1 MTFQFV
7 PAVREN
13 VNILIA
19 LAGPSGSGKTFSA
32 LRLAQGMSP
41 SGKIAFIDTESGR
54 GKHYADRFTF
64 LHGDMRA
71 PYRPERFVEA
81 IRAAE
86 DAGAEV
92 VIIDS
97 FSHEYDG
104 DGGVL
109 DWASEI
115 ERAGTKPPANWKAP
129 KLAHKKMMGALL
141 QCRAQLIFCLRAD
154 EKIAIE
160 RDERG
165 KTVVRP
171 LGWMPICE
179 KRFMYEMTASFTL
192 TADNPGKPNF
202 DLPHKL
208 QDQHRAFF
216 PAGQFIGEDAGRMVA
231 EWARGGAVRPV
242 IDRAADMAA
251 LGRGALKDFYRRLT
265 PTEQKSVADADWK
278 RLFADADAADAAR
291 SQNAADDPP
300 AAKDAGAERPAT
312 APASDR
318 LAAIRAIAAKGMDA
332 VHDWRETASADDL
345 ALFDD
350 HASEIFSLATV
361 ADQKNAAA

>member
-41 SGKIAFIDTESGR
+41 GGKIAFIDTESGR

-109 DWASEI
+109 DWASALE
-115 ERAGTKPPANWKAP
+115 ASGTKPPANWKAP

-160 RDERG
+160 RENGR
-165 KTVVRP
+165 TVVRP

-192 TADNPGKPNF
+192 TAESPGKPNF
-202 DLPHKL
+202 SLPHKL

-216 PAGQFIGEDAGRMVA
+216 PDGEFIGEEAGRRIA
-231 EWARGGAVRPV
+231 EWSRGGAVKPLT
-242 IDRAADMAA
+242 DRASEAAA
-251 LGRGALKDFYRRLT
+251 LGRADLSRLYKSLT
-265 PTEQKSVADADWK
+265 PAEQTSISADAWK
-278 RLFADADAADAAR
+278 AHFAAADAIDRASGVEPR
-291 SQNAADDPP
+291 RPPP
-300 AAKDAGAERPAT
+300 AQTKTQTDAPPAD
-312 APASDR
+312 P
-318 LAAIRAIAAKGMDA
+318 LADLRAIAARGTDA
-332 VHDWRETASADDL
+332 LRDWREEADEAAVD
-345 ALFDD
+345 LFDANAD
-350 HASEIFSLATV
+350 KLFEIARK
-361 ADQKNAAA
+361 ADAESTKEGAQ